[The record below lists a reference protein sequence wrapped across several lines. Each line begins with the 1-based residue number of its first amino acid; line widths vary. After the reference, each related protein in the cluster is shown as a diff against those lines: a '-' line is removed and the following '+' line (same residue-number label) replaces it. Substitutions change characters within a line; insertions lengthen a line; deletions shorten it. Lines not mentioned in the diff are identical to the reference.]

1 MLYEPLNQNSGF
13 FFRKGTLL
21 EQGETPYQTYEVWD
35 TPQLGKLFRLDGY
48 FMTSERDEFFYH
60 ENMIHP
66 ALISH
71 PNPRS
76 ILIIG
81 GGDGGS
87 ADEVFKHPSIE
98 RIVLVEL
105 DPAVVDLSRRFFES
119 VHHGSLDD
127 PRLEILIKDP
137 DLRARIAD
145 VVWLVGQRGK
155 VLCVAAEAYL
165 ESTQR
170 LLNPEDW
177 VASVE
182 RLKRA
187 VDLSRRMG
195 KKGPLFTRVMSFIES
210 TIGRNRGIL
219 SFFVLK
225 LIKIMI
231 EHECGNPELL
241 AEVAG
246 EIAAQAEEHQK
257 FRMASNYWE
266 LQSRC
271 YFVAGKETESR
282 SAIKKQAE
290 VVVRDALEG
299 SPFSHMRASIFLG
312 NAIELY
318 RRIGGEQERVKELHK
333 EMLKQEQQMLEGE
346 MESFEFKLPEEIEHR
361 FNELNR
367 TRIEEILSSPDIDK
381 AFKVLFKSGSIV
393 TYDQISEEVKEGWK
407 TFSISALVKG
417 FFVTDGGKKIADSKS
432 QYADDFK
439 EREEALE
446 QQIIQKAQQYHQFC
460 AVYQIEPIRQTMA
473 ETFPPDT
480 IDWDS
485 YVRGSVFV
493 PHGREKL
500 FSEALKAGY
509 SGDYI
514 VSTHILATQW
524 EHTLRYI
531 LQGLG
536 ALTSKL
542 DDDLNQDE
550 LSLSTLLSFES
561 IEQFFQGKDIPLNL
575 RVSLGE
581 KLGANLR
588 NKVAHGLMS
597 DHDFYQ
603 PAPIYLWWITLF
615 LICSGAR
622 EQRDI

>member
-1 MLYEPLNQNSGF
+1 MELTREDF
-13 FFRKGTLL
+13 
-21 EQGETPYQTYEVWD
+21 
-35 TPQLGKLFRLDGY
+35 LFSDWQ
-48 FMTSERDEFFYH
+48 
-60 ENMIHP
+60 
-66 ALISH
+66 
-71 PNPRS
+71 
-76 ILIIG
+76 
-81 GGDGGS
+81 
-87 ADEVFKHPSIE
+87 E
-98 RIVLVEL
+98 RIVAGRYVECSQYADVFREIINGLKESEEPRKETIVEALSILMGLCIFPYFTDSNDDPLHIKQTGLAEKIDAPLL
-105 DPAVVDLSRRFFES
+105 DIFES
-119 VHHGSLDD
+119 
-127 PRLEILIKDP
+127 ILSDIKDS

-145 VVWLVGQRGK
+145 VVWLVGKRGK
-155 VLCVAAEAYL
+155 VLSVAAEAYL
-165 ESTQR
+165 ESAKC

-177 VASVE
+177 VQSVE

-195 KKGPLFTRVMSFIES
+195 KRNPQFAQVISFIES
-210 TIGRNRGIL
+210 TVEGYRGTL
-219 SFFVLK
+219 SFFVFK

-231 EHECGNPELL
+231 EHKQGNPDLL

-246 EIAAQAEEHQK
+246 EIATQAEGHQK

-271 YFVAGKETESR
+271 FLVAGKETESR
-282 SAIKKQAE
+282 LSQKKQAE
-290 VVVRDALEG
+290 AVVRDALEG

-318 RRIGGEQERVKELHK
+318 RRIGGEQERVQELHK
-333 EMLKQEQQMLEGE
+333 EMLKQEQKMLEGE
-346 MESFEFKLPEEIEHR
+346 METIQIELPKEMEHKI
-361 FNELNR
+361 NESNR
-367 TRIEEILSSPDIDK
+367 TRIEEILNSSDIDK
-381 AFKVLFKSGSIV
+381 AFEVLFKSGSIV
-393 TYDQISEEVKEGWK
+393 TYKQISEEVKEDWK
-407 TFSISALVKG
+407 TFSISALAKG
-417 FFVTDGGKKIADSKS
+417 IFVTNGGKKIADSKS
-432 QYADDFK
+432 QYADDPEERK
-439 EREEALE
+439 EAQE
-446 QQIIQKAQQYHQFC
+446 QQIIQKVQQYHQCC
-460 AVYQIEPIRQTMA
+460 AAYQIEPIRQAMA
-473 ETFPPDT
+473 ETFPPET

-485 YVRGSVFV
+485 CVRGSVFV
-493 PHGREKL
+493 PPGREKL

-509 SGDYI
+509 SGDFI

-550 LSLSTLLSFES
+550 LSLSTLLSFED
-561 IEQFFQGKDIPLNL
+561 IERFFQGKDIPLNL

-603 PAPIYLWWITLF
+603 PAPIYLWWITIF
-615 LICSGAR
+615 LVCCGAR